1 MRLAQ
6 ERVLPKGHTLPG
18 QDRTRFAR
26 FVGQTGR
33 PWLSR
38 KFPSSVAG
46 TASPRMQL
54 LGHPFPSLHPTLGAC
69 TGAFTRTPQSPGQA
83 SREGGAHLCSR
94 SPHLCLPGWWTPG
107 FCHTWHSGSR
117 TCART
122 AGQEQSLVTPQGQGS
137 QALVPARLPALFLIQ
152 RGWQRALNGIK
163 AFSWKALTSQSHRE
177 DTKRKHQVWSLL
189 LC

>member
-69 TGAFTRTPQSPGQA
+69 TGAFTPTPQSPGQV

-94 SPHLCLPGWWTPG
+94 SPHLCLPGWWTQAFATLG
-107 FCHTWHSGSR
+107 
-117 TCART
+117 T
-122 AGQEQSLVTPQGQGS
+122 AEAG
-137 QALVPARLPALFLIQ
+137 LVPGLRDRSRAWSHPRDRAARLWYQP
-152 RGWQRALNGIK
+152 G
-163 AFSWKALTSQSHRE
+163 
-177 DTKRKHQVWSLL
+177 SLL
-189 LC
+189 CF